1 MPLDIDAEIKKLIDK
16 HSKLWKLSPYK
27 RNEILHRAGKP
38 APENYFIKSGIVKA
52 YIYNESMDEVIVGFF
67 AEGES
72 VLPYKGKDF
81 NLPTIVNLQVIEDA
95 EIYAI
100 SNNHYDKLIEEEPIF
115 KQLLHQD
122 FYRMAGKLIKLL
134 LVYSYTD
141 AQTRYNEAVKIY
153 PFLRRLRDEEVVSHL
168 GFSKRTVTN
177 VKAGK
182 GNK

>member
-1 MPLDIDAEIKKLIDK
+1 
-16 HSKLWKLSPYK
+16 
-27 RNEILHRAGKP
+27 
-38 APENYFIKSGIVKA
+38 
-52 YIYNESMDEVIVGFF
+52 
-67 AEGES
+67 
-72 VLPYKGKDF
+72 
-81 NLPTIVNLQVIEDA
+81 
-95 EIYAI
+95 
-100 SNNHYDKLIEEEPIF
+100 
-115 KQLLHQD
+115 
-122 FYRMAGKLIKLL
+122 MAGKLIKLL